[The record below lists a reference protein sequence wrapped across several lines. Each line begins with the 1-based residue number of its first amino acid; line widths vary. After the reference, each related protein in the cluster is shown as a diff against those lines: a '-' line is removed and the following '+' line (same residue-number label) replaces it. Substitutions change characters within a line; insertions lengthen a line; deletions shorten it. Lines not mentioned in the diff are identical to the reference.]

1 MKRSILFLSL
11 ILISSGLNTAQF
23 NPVSH
28 KVQFDFYSTSL
39 EHWYNLTMTDNAY
52 FTSSDDLAFDNLFS
66 DVNYFDW
73 NSFES
78 DASDGGFFDLD
89 QTEENPNYVLSFT
102 RLEQTNTISL
112 QQLPATFDTATG
124 WIKMMHNIF
133 SYQQKILSIDFNEF
147 VWPVATQMDVMESY
161 PEQYSLSVLFQR
173 GNDNLRCC
181 FNQNVSLFVG
191 IDFDMNSIEEWMANS
206 TYSDTV
212 HVDHFINGNTTQ
224 VTFPSFFLRTGN
236 SAEIEAYPLD
246 RVTFMVIQETGMALL
261 TSFGEGFQDFVF
273 QTDIED
279 ASKYVHEYT
288 PFVTIDGTQ
297 DDLGNDSS
305 DSNGDLEVPIAFL
318 PVIVAL
324 ISTKIIRKKN

>member
-1 MKRSILFLSL
+1 M
-11 ILISSGLNTAQF
+11 SSGLNTAQF

-28 KVQFDFYSTSL
+28 EIRFDFYSTSL
-39 EHWYNLTMTDNAY
+39 GHWYNLTMNDNAY
-52 FTSSDDLAFDNLFS
+52 FTASDDPAFDNLFS

-73 NSFES
+73 NTFES
-78 DASDGGFFDLD
+78 DASDGGFFELN

-112 QQLPATFDTATG
+112 EQLPTTFDTATG
-124 WIKMMHNIF
+124 WIKMLQDIF
-133 SYQQKILSIDFNEF
+133 SYQQRILSIDYNEF
-147 VWPVATQMDVMESY
+147 VWPVATQLDIMESY

-173 GNDNLRCC
+173 GNDDLRCC
-181 FNQNVSLFVG
+181 FSQNISLFVG
-191 IDFDMNSIEEWMANS
+191 IDFDMNNIEEWMANS

-212 HVDHFINGNTTQ
+212 YVQQFVTSNTTE

-246 RVTFMVIQETGMALL
+246 RVTFMVIQDSGMALL

-279 ASKYVHEYT
+279 ATKNVHDYI
-288 PFVTIDGTQ
+288 PFNTIDDTT
-297 DDLGNDSS
+297 DDTDIVV
-305 DSNGDLEVPIAFL
+305 DSNGDLDLPITLL
-318 PVIVAL
+318 PVMVGL
-324 ISTKIIRKKN
+324 ISINLIRKKI